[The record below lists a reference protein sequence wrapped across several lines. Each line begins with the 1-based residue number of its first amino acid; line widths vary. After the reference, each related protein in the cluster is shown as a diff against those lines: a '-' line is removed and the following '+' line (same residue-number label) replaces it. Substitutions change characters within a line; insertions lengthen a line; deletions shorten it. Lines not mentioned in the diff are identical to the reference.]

1 MFKRRGMVRLK
12 GKMGPISH
20 RPHSTQDPLCGRGE
34 EFLAFISLRLSIQFF
49 GFLLLPTFLFYLKT
63 REGGWTGV
71 FFSFFSVQYTPL
83 SGVKVFSFIY
93 NNRPDTRVSYSF
105 FLLQLFILVYFP
117 PLFLVPAIWI
127 EVEWWH
133 APQSLLPL
141 PPPLLSLSLSVS
153 FFGFSHGQEYKID
166 REESN
171 NQNSISFFSIFCPF
185 YISFQTTLSNNPSSP
200 VRPGL
205 SWLVDRIWIFGIDL
219 FSICVVWLRR
229 QKKSTPKKQQQD
241 NIQVSLV

>member
-63 REGGWTGV
+63 REGGWTGSFFRFFRSNILLSLESRYFRSFIITGRTLV
-71 FFSFFSVQYTPL
+71 SATLFSCFNFSFWFIFPL
-83 SGVKVFSFIY
+83 
-93 NNRPDTRVSYSF
+93 F
-105 FLLQLFILVYFP
+105 FL
-117 PLFLVPAIWI
+117 FLLS
-127 EVEWWH
+127 ELRLSDGMH
-133 APQSLLPL
+133 HNRCYHYRHRCS
-141 PPPLLSLSLSVS
+141 LSLSLSLS

-229 QKKSTPKKQQQD
+229 QKKSTPKKTTTRQH
-241 NIQVSLV
+241 SS